1 MSAFKIRTGQRAP
14 TESDQIKPDQTK
26 KPVDELEPLQ
36 RRRHGEA
43 VPPPISM
50 EVSH

>member
-1 MSAFKIRTGQRAP
+1 MTFRPNQTHSN
-14 TESDQIKPDQTK
+14 QIKPNET
-26 KPVDELEPLQ
+26 VDELERLQ
-36 RRRHGEA
+36 RRRNGEV

>member
-1 MSAFKIRTGQRAP
+1 
-14 TESDQIKPDQTK
+14 
-26 KPVDELEPLQ
+26 VDELEPLQ